1 MRKASFKYNIPYSF
15 LRQWCYGNT
24 RSRERGTKGVLIDDE
39 EKYLVEYLIEMYNR
53 GLGLL
58 PIQLKMKVYE
68 ITRNI

>member
-1 MRKASFKYNIPYSF
+1 
-15 LRQWCYGNT
+15 
-24 RSRERGTKGVLIDDE
+24 VLIDDE